1 MLHLSGSKYT
11 NEFITNEQVAADRAA
26 FPFGK
31 VPVLVVNRPDGTSFE
46 FGESIAI
53 EVRKTHWTSYFCDS
67 LKWFPHSPNFLFGSL
82 FPFTLDLA
90 LPRRKARLP

>member
-1 MLHLSGSKYT
+1 MLHLSGAKYT
-11 NEFITNEQVAADRAA
+11 NEFVTSEQVAADRLA

-53 EVRKTHWTSYFCDS
+53 EVKRPLLHIHLLFALSACLS
-67 LKWFPHSPNFLFGSL
+67 AHSCLS
-82 FPFTLDLA
+82 
-90 LPRRKARLP
+90 